1 MAGTRS
7 GYDTNA
13 SLSRWT
19 SKSPFL
25 SYERGSSVGENQ
37 RRFLA

>member
-1 MAGTRS
+1 MGGAEW

-13 SLSRWT
+13 SLSRRT

-25 SYERGSSVGENQ
+25 SYERGSGVGQ
-37 RRFLA
+37 SPRPFPA